1 MNVFIIY
8 IKILSWIVVIWV
20 GLVRL
25 IEEKWPKLQKI
36 KYIITKKKKK
46 DLLGVGP
53 PGLHPCCHPNEVYRY
68 WPQWSCVVIFDAL
81 ATRGRPIYTI
91 YFTSHANLMPSSI
104 ALALVSKGPSG
115 SLSFLSAWT
124 EFTPSQKFSVWV
136 EYFFFEFRSSQILSC
151 PNHMTY
157 QGESFN
163 SQPNFIDINE
173 MNVCCINLSFLFR
186 SGS

>member
-20 GLVRL
+20 ELVRL

-46 DLLGVGP
+46 RPVGGGAPGP
-53 PGLHPCCHPNEVYRY
+53 PSLLS
-68 WPQWSCVVIFDAL
+68 PQWGLSILAPMILCRNFRRSCYSWKA
-81 ATRGRPIYTI
+81 YTI